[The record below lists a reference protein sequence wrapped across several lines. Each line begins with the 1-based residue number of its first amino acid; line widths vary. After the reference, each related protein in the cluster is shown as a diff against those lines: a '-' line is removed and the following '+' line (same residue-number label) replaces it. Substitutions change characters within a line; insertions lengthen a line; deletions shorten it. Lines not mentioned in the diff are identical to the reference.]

1 MPDSDTLVA
10 VALGIIMAATSY
22 WGFHVTVSAP
32 QSTKQIRLYRIGF
45 ATLGIIGCV
54 LIYVQ
59 ASRASKIQADLQVLM
74 ARIERNTKEPAHVEV
89 QNTVPPA
96 QVVIAPS
103 PSTEKAQVT
112 ESPNSL
118 RRRIKRLAD
127 EMEVFW
133 QERQEHHPPYTN
145 GDPKATGEQARI
157 NEASNKYD
165 RETGPQCL
173 SGFEDRTREIIEEL
187 KTKGVDVTS
196 GFWEGMIEQHRCIG
210 AFELKDFRA
219 LAYRVDAAD
228 KLVVF

>member
-1 MPDSDTLVA
+1 VLVVGFLGQTFKIVLLA
-10 VALGIIMAATSY
+10 ITALTGVLSVLREFQVMYLPAAAGKQKML
-22 WGFHVTVSAP
+22 WGFVRVAFVIAAFLAYADEHQKVSDLSRDRPIQVNVSAI
-32 QSTKQIRLYRIGF
+32 K
-45 ATLGIIGCV
+45 
-54 LIYVQ
+54 
-59 ASRASKIQADLQVLM
+59 
-74 ARIERNTKEPAHVEV
+74 
-89 QNTVPPA
+89 VPPA
-96 QVVIAPS
+96 QVVVNSS
-103 PSTEKAQVT
+103 PPASPPDAARL

-127 EMEVFW
+127 EMEAFW
-133 QERQEHHPPYTN
+133 QERQEHHPPYAN